1 MDSMQAAG
9 IIFVW
14 ILISSLIFCSH
25 TVGSRIGLNY
35 GRVADNL
42 PPPDEVAKLV
52 QSLKVDHVRIFDAN
66 AAVLTAFA
74 NTGIRLTICVPNDQ
88 IALIGSDH
96 AAGEAWIQANVLQY
110 LPSTSITTIAVGN
123 EVLTSGSDNAV
134 IASLVPAMQNIHTAL
149 VTAGLDR
156 FIKVSTSHSLDVLGS
171 RFPPSAA
178 SFSSQWSQSIM
189 QPMLDFLSTTGS
201 FYMLNMYPYL
211 VYQEERS
218 KGVPLDYALIRP
230 SGFFKLDTLNGIRY
244 VSMFDEIVDAVVSA
258 MADLGH
264 GELPIVVS
272 ETGWPTVGDES
283 EVGASIENAVT
294 YNTNLVSRINQ
305 NPPVGT
311 QLKPGMP
318 LQAFIFALFNE
329 DQKPGPAS
337 ERNWGLFYPN
347 MAPVYGIDLTA

>member
-1 MDSMQAAG
+1 
-9 IIFVW
+9 
-14 ILISSLIFCSH
+14 
-25 TVGSRIGLNY
+25 
-35 GRVADNL
+35 
-42 PPPDEVAKLV
+42 
-52 QSLKVDHVRIFDAN
+52 
-66 AAVLTAFA
+66 
-74 NTGIRLTICVPNDQ
+74 
-88 IALIGSDH
+88 
-96 AAGEAWIQANVLQY
+96 
-110 LPSTSITTIAVGN
+110 
-123 EVLTSGSDNAV
+123 
-134 IASLVPAMQNIHTAL
+134 MQNIHTAL